1 MINLKKKRILQG
13 AIKSMVPVL
22 YFYMAT
28 KTETNLYIYID
39 HIYDMYVRIKNARSS
54 GWSFER
60 DVCRSK

>member
-1 MINLKKKRILQG
+1 
-13 AIKSMVPVL
+13 MVPVL